1 MALCM
6 KGLELDLIEY
16 NILYLNE
23 YDLVDNISEKAT
35 TQENNCIFIQ
45 IMFHVAVLNVVKI
58 EDLMDTS

>member
-1 MALCM
+1 MSSL
-6 KGLELDLIEY
+6 LSR
-16 NILYLNE
+16 ILRKLLFFSYNE

-45 IMFHVAVLNVVKI
+45 IMFHVAVLNVVEI

>member
-1 MALCM
+1 MSSL
-6 KGLELDLIEY
+6 LSR
-16 NILYLNE
+16 ILRKLLFFSYNE

-35 TQENNCIFIQ
+35 TQEYQENNCIFIQ